1 MSEDLKEGL
10 ILKSTGKNYQ
20 IVSHNGDI
28 IEGVLK
34 GNWRTKGIRTTNPIA
49 VGDHVKYKLEEDGTA
64 VIDELIKRK
73 NHIIRRSINLSK
85 ESHIVAANVDQ
96 ALLIVT
102 PDKPP
107 TSFGFIDRFL
117 VAAESYHIPSTIV
130 INKIDLEDC
139 EERIADIMMT
149 YDIIGYPV
157 VLVSAEKEKN
167 LKEFKDLIKG
177 KVTALAGHS
186 GVGKS
191 TLINKVDD
199 KLDLRTSEISDYYQM
214 GKHTTT
220 FAEMFPLS
228 FGGYIIDTPG
238 IKGYGIIGIEKEELA
253 LYFPE
258 MAELLPNCKF
268 YNCTHINEPKCAVK
282 EAVEEGEIPE
292 SRYRSYISMYEDD
305 PSKSYR

>member
-1 MSEDLKEGL
+1 MSEELKEGL

-20 IVSHNGDI
+20 IVSSDKEYL
-28 IEGVLK
+28 EGVLK

-49 VGDHVKYKLEEDGTA
+49 VGDHVKYKIEADGTA
-64 VIDELIKRK
+64 VIEELVPRK

-117 VAAESYHIPSTIV
+117 VAAESYHIPSIII
-130 INKIDLEDC
+130 INKIDLEGT
-139 EERIADIMMT
+139 EEKIADIMMT
-149 YDIIGYPV
+149 YEMIGYPV
-157 VLVSAEKEKN
+157 MLVSATKEKN
-167 LKEFKDLIKG
+167 IDKFKALLEG
-177 KVTALAGHS
+177 KVSALAGHS

-191 TLINKVDD
+191 TLINKVDSD
-199 KLDLRTSEISDYYQM
+199 LDLRTSEISESYQL

-220 FAEMFPLS
+220 FAEMFELS

-238 IKGYGIIGIEKEELA
+238 IKGYGLIGIEKEELA
-253 LYFPE
+253 LYFRE
-258 MAELLPNCKF
+258 MSELLPNCKF

-282 EAVEEGEIPE
+282 KAVEEGEIPE

-305 PSKSYR
+305 PSKTYR